1 MSRPVSWL
9 RSHPLSLRPYQRT
22 HWSRLVGY
30 FEAHLEGRPSALGYE
45 APMGSGK
52 TTTVKATAAALLSE
66 GKARLVVIAAP
77 LDAIVQAWAVRGA
90 WSHEPGGYLQLPSPP
105 QDFGDL
111 PRPTT
116 TQLSDPRWWASATGC
131 WVTTRQAMCT
141 KAAREAMEKS
151 RVSLRDVLAVGDEGH
166 HHGDGTEAGKFFAA
180 LRARGAATLLVSG
193 TPWHGSGSIFTSDT
207 QVVRLSAAAYA
218 QEIDPS
224 TGYAYA
230 PSQWRVERYIVP
242 EYVTDDVDL
251 AVEPAKDKAPAKR
264 NRNFEQV
271 MCRAVAERWAAT
283 GCPRTVINVPWAKGW
298 KQTIVDEL
306 QRVAPA
312 VLGRS
317 AVVVNL
323 IGDMTNEDRAAAQAR
338 LAIDGAAGMYDH
350 PGRVDVV
357 VSCAR
362 MDEGTDWP
370 SCSHVFNIRIP
381 SSPLRILQRWAR
393 ASRGKRKIA
402 GYPAAWVDTQTMVFF
417 VPTLTGDD
425 ARERAYKQHREQA
438 VLLAAYLADYEA
450 ASRWIDPRCF
460 AAQDAAARRTEGR
473 KLPKGARL
481 AHVTNDATSDGDRR
495 GGTAIERARATAEIV
510 KRIQRRGPDGAV
522 KIAEL
527 DAALAREMP
536 DVSGPARKAA
546 LLSLYRTGEVADAVT
561 AALGRANRATAEGK
575 PALCVREE
583 LQAELDAIVE
593 KFGHFDVSVPDELN
607 VCAAK
612 FTALEAD
619 DVAEYARQSGVPP
632 WDRIRHDR
640 AALEAF
646 ARGLVKESAPTRRQ
660 WPNLDTALRK
670 LGSSL
675 REACGKSAKTTAD
688 EWADIVCQFHKDRGF
703 WPRSSS
709 SDSYEA
715 KLGTAL
721 SGTLR
726 ARNAELCRARGIPI
740 KGDAS
745 SSMRRVRNAEQLEL
759 FEVIIFMAQHWR
771 IVQRSMLNYKDLT
784 MQRLNGL
791 FVHSTAEPGRT
802 RGIGYAID
810 RCQLESLHKINMEI
824 EADCWRFVLQGQDKP
839 DPRSWSDLLV
849 SGDHKRIERAERV
862 AFLDW
867 KDTRLRGGTRWTDQ
881 RVGKGPKCLPAVRR
895 PWTPPAPAEP
905 ADGT

>member
-1 MSRPVSWL
+1 
-9 RSHPLSLRPYQRT
+9 
-22 HWSRLVGY
+22 
-30 FEAHLEGRPSALGYE
+30 
-45 APMGSGK
+45 MGSGK
-52 TTTVKATAAALLSE
+52 TTTVKAIAAALLSE

-111 PRPTT
+111 PRPSTA
-116 TQLSDPRWWASATGC
+116 QLSDPRWWATASGC

-141 KAAREAMEKS
+141 RQGSEAMEKS

-180 LRARGAATLLVSG
+180 LRQRGAATLLVSG

-218 QEIDPS
+218 QEINPKN
-224 TGYAYA
+224 GHAYA
-230 PSQWRVERYIVP
+230 PAKWQVERYLVP
-242 EYVTDDVDL
+242 DVVTDDIRL
-251 AVEPAKDKAPAKR
+251 AYEPDRPTSEATTWIERDVR
-264 NRNFEQV
+264 G
-271 MCRAVAERWAAT
+271 MCRAAAERWAAI
-283 GCPRTVINVPWAKGW
+283 GCPRTVINVPGAKAW
-298 KQTIVDEL
+298 KTRIVAEL

-317 AVVVNL
+317 ATVVDL
-323 IGDMTNEDRAAAQAR
+323 IGNMTNEDRAAAQAM
-338 LAIDGAAGMYDH
+338 LAVDGTASMYDH
-350 PGRVDVV
+350 AARVDVV

-370 SCSHVFNIRIP
+370 PCSHVFNIRIP
-381 SSPLRILQRWAR
+381 CSPLRILQRWAR
-393 ASRGKRKIA
+393 ASRGKREIA

-425 ARERAYKQHREQA
+425 ARERACKQHLEQA

-460 AAQDAAARRTEGR
+460 AAQDAAARRAEGR

-481 AHVTNDATSDGDRR
+481 AYAANDAAGDGDRR

-510 KRIQRRGPDGAV
+510 KRIQKRGPDGAV

-527 DAALAREMP
+527 AAELARVMP
-536 DVSGPARKAA
+536 DVSAAARKAA

-561 AALGRANRATAEGK
+561 AALGRANRATAEGR
-575 PALCVREE
+575 PALRVREE

-612 FTALEAD
+612 FTALEAS
-619 DVAEYARQSGVPP
+619 DVAEYARQSGVSP
-632 WDRIRHDR
+632 WDHIRHDR

-646 ARGLVKESAPTRRQ
+646 TRERAEVRGSRPSADSGTCSS
-660 WPNLDTALRK
+660 LDGWTWGGLHVAL
-670 LGSSL
+670 LQVGSSL
-675 REACGKSAKTTAD
+675 SNTLGRVHGTRFVENARKIV
-688 EWADIVCQFHKDRGF
+688 EWHTERGW
-703 WPRSSS
+703 WPSQTSNNPI
-709 SDSYEA
+709 E
-715 KLGTAL
+715 KQLGTAL
-721 SGTLR
+721 QSLR
-726 ARNAELCRARGIPI
+726 RCAPHLLGSIPVSADLSQRTRRIQNKYQFTHLAELIV
-740 KGDAS
+740 DF
-745 SSMRRVRNAEQLEL
+745 VRNWRMSTLKTTSYGSGKT
-759 FEVIIFMAQHWR
+759 ISMALGEASRNGEASRGLAHAP
-771 IVQRSMLNYKDLT
+771 DLC
-784 MQRLNGL
+784 Q
-791 FVHSTAEPGRT
+791 VSS
-802 RGIGYAID
+802 IAIA
-810 RCQLESLHKINMEI
+810 NTEI
-824 EADCWRFVLQGQDKP
+824 EANCWRFTLQGSPAP
-839 DPRSWSDLLV
+839 DLRPWAELLA
-849 SGDHKRIERAERV
+849 SGDYARVASAERV

-867 KDTRLRGGTRWTDQ
+867 KDPRLRGGARWTDS
-881 RVGKGPKCLPAVRR
+881 RTGSVCPPAVRR